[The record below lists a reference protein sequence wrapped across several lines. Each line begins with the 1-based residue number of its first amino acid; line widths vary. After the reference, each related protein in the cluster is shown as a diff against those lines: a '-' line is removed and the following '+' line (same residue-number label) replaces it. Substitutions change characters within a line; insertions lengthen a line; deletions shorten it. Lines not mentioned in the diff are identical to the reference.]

1 MKKKKN
7 LFRKFTK
14 KEEEEHLRFS
24 YKTNQYE
31 GQSTDQLM
39 KTAMSRDLPMS
50 SFFNDKSLRNALNL
64 DDTKAKSLRS
74 TFDLD
79 GRKASRP
86 ACKMEDKQ
94 TGHFRQLWT
103 QGNTV
108 NMAEKGRAATTSDG
122 TDGDEDDSNKDPEG
136 DPPDRTAVKTSNGTN
151 SDEDDSD
158 GDPEGDP
165 PDRTNRHPRWNERFP
180 SPEER
185 GDPHKSEFYHT
196 YYKTG
201 ASEDQS
207 RYNRTWEKH
216 RDILARFDVSEK
228 DAKPYYDQGYTN
240 GYDDGFGDCFEGI
253 QRDMYPMMP
262 GGYDYDDDDDDDDD
276 DDNNDAQ
283 PPEPPGHDA
292 HYAYDHHGD
301 Y

>member
-1 MKKKKN
+1 
-7 LFRKFTK
+7 
-14 KEEEEHLRFS
+14 
-24 YKTNQYE
+24 
-31 GQSTDQLM
+31 M

-86 ACKMEDKQ
+86 ACIMEDKQ
-94 TGHFRQLWT
+94 TGHFSQLWKKGST
-103 QGNTV
+103 VGMADKGCAANTS
-108 NMAEKGRAATTSDG
+108 NG
-122 TDGDEDDSNKDPEG
+122 TNGDEDDSDGDPEG
-136 DPPDRTAVKTSNGTN
+136 DPPVDCSKTSNVTN
-151 SDEDDSD
+151 IDEDDSD

-165 PDRTNRHPRWNERFP
+165 PDRINRHPRWNERFP
-180 SPEER
+180 SAEER
-185 GDPHKSEFYHT
+185 GDPHKSEFYRT

-207 RYNRTWEKH
+207 RYNRTWENIGISLHALMLAKSTPT
-216 RDILARFDVSEK
+216 ILRQVTPTVMMMDLET
-228 DAKPYYDQGYTN
+228 G
-240 GYDDGFGDCFEGI
+240 EGI
-253 QRDMYPMMP
+253 QHDMYNDAR
-262 GGYDYDDDDDDDDD
+262 GYDYDDDDDDDDD

>member
-86 ACKMEDKQ
+86 AYEMEDKQ

-108 NMAEKGRAATTSDG
+108 DMAEKGRAATTSDG

-136 DPPDRTAVKTSNGTN
+136 DPP
-151 SDEDDSD
+151 
-158 GDPEGDP
+158 
-165 PDRTNRHPRWNERFP
+165 
-180 SPEER
+180 
-185 GDPHKSEFYHT
+185 
-196 YYKTG
+196 
-201 ASEDQS
+201 
-207 RYNRTWEKH
+207 
-216 RDILARFDVSEK
+216 
-228 DAKPYYDQGYTN
+228 
-240 GYDDGFGDCFEGI
+240 
-253 QRDMYPMMP
+253 
-262 GGYDYDDDDDDDDD
+262 
-276 DDNNDAQ
+276 
-283 PPEPPGHDA
+283 GHDA

>member
-14 KEEEEHLRFS
+14 KEEEENLRFS

-86 ACKMEDKQ
+86 AYEMEDKQ

-108 NMAEKGRAATTSDG
+108 DMAEKGRAATTSDG

-292 HYAYDHHGD
+292 HYAYDYYGD
-301 Y
+301 